1 MDRRAFL
8 AGSTGG
14 IAAAA
19 LILPLRAGAGA
30 VDGAAQVLRLDRPA
44 ALWRPFE
51 AGSAAGAVQG
61 VQRLRLLRLQRAAQS
76 GLQALTLDALF
87 AEAGGTAAR
96 HRAWRFE
103 SARAHGNSG
112 SSSLVLPA
120 PGLGLEFRLEAH
132 GEALPRYLRIDVA
145 HWPEGDYLVR
155 LDAPCTSALACSAG
169 AHALPVG
176 IDGFHLQL
184 VAEADSPD
192 LCQRADLACLQQA
205 MEPASA

>member
-19 LILPLRAGAGA
+19 LILPLRAGA
-30 VDGAAQVLRLDRPA
+30 VDGAARVFRLDRPA
-44 ALWRPFE
+44 GLWRPFD
-51 AGSAAGAVQG
+51 AGLAAGAGPG
-61 VQRLRLLRLQRAAQS
+61 VQRLRLLGPQLAAQS
-76 GLQALTLDALF
+76 GLQALALDAVF
-87 AEAGGTAAR
+87 AEAGGTAVR

-103 SARAHGNSG
+103 RTRAHGNSG

-120 PGLGLEFRLEAH
+120 PGVGLEFRLEVH
-132 GEALPRYLRIDVA
+132 GEAMPRYLRVDVA

-155 LDAPCTSALACSAG
+155 LDAPCNAALACGAG
-169 AHALPVG
+169 AHALPEG

-184 VAEADSPD
+184 VAEADGPD

-205 MEPASA
+205 MEPAGA

>member
-19 LILPLRAGAGA
+19 LILPLRAGAGDA
-30 VDGAAQVLRLDRPA
+30 AAQVLRLDRPA

-51 AGSAAGAVQG
+51 AGFAAGAEQG
-61 VQRLRLLRLQRAAQS
+61 VQRLRLLGLQRAAQS
-76 GLQALTLDALF
+76 RLQSLTLDALF

-120 PGLGLEFRLEAH
+120 AGLGLEFRLEAQ

-155 LDAPCTSALACSAG
+155 LDTPCVAALACGAG
-169 AHALPVG
+169 VHGLPEGV
-176 IDGFHLQL
+176 DGFHLHL
-184 VAEADSPD
+184 IAEADSPD
-192 LCQRADLACLQQA
+192 LCRRADLACLQQA
-205 MEPASA
+205 AEPASA